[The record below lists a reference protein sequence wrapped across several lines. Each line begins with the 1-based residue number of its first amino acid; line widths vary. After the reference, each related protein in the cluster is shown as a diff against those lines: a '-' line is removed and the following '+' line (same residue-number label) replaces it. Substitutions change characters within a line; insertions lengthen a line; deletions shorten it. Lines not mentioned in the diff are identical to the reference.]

1 MKEELIVKKK
11 IISIITASAILATS
25 MFSVAFAYGD
35 SKLSASS
42 DYLYLA
48 DKDNNHGKGQDKAVK
63 GDSVTQSVYG
73 KHDDEKTEDRAK
85 EDKEDKEIKEDAG
98 LNNIT
103 VTLYTYSQTQTPA
116 QIVDSLLSNNV
127 SLRTIAKAVNRIN
140 ENHGNKYPDITA
152 ETLDAYS
159 AAILAKLETQK
170 EELQAKI
177 DAIQELTDLYD
188 KMGDL
193 EKAINMQ
200 KKAIMTDYK
209 NILSYKKLGAIFN
222 KKGDKDIK
230 VFTVGEQV
238 YFKDTQPVIKN
249 DRTLVPI
256 RAISESLKAD
266 VQWDEET
273 KTVTITKD
281 GVVIKLVL
289 DSDTAIINGEEVKL
303 DAPAESLNDRII
315 VPVRFISEAFKSTV
329 QWEPDSQTVVI
340 Y

>member
-1 MKEELIVKKK
+1 MKKK

-35 SKLSASS
+35 TKQAGSTVNHSN
-42 DYLYLA
+42 LYLA
-48 DKDNNHGKGQDKAVK
+48 DKDKHNKGYNEAVK
-63 GDSVTQSVYG
+63 GDSVADSVYG
-73 KHDDEKTEDRAK
+73 KQDEDKN
-85 EDKEDKEIKEDAG
+85 EDKEAKQVKDEHKEDNAG
-98 LNNIT
+98 LNDVT

-116 QIVDSLLSNNV
+116 QVVDSLLNNNV
-127 SLRTIAKAVNRIN
+127 SLRTIAKAVNRIT
-140 ENHGNKYPDITA
+140 ENHGNKYPNITA

-159 AAILAKLETQK
+159 AAILAKLQAQK
-170 EELQAKI
+170 EELQTKI

-209 NILSYKKLGAIFN
+209 NILSYKKIGEIFN
-222 KKGDKDIK
+222 KKGEKNIK

-238 YFKDTQPVIKN
+238 YFKDTQPIIKN

-266 VQWDEET
+266 VQWDEAT

-289 DSDTAIINGEEVKL
+289 NSDTATINGTEVKL
-303 DAPAESLNDRII
+303 DAPAESINDRII

-329 QWEPDSQTVVI
+329 QWEPDSQIVVI

>member
-1 MKEELIVKKK
+1 MKEDLVLKKK

-25 MFSVAFAYGD
+25 MFSIAFAYDG
-35 SKLSASS
+35 SKHTDGAENNS
-42 DYLYLA
+42 LYFA
-48 DKDNNHGKGQDKAVK
+48 DKDSNHGKGH
-63 GDSVTQSVYG
+63 SVTDSVYG
-73 KHDDEKTEDRAK
+73 KHDNDESKDEDR
-85 EDKEDKEIKEDAG
+85 EDKKVKDEHKEDAG
-98 LNNIT
+98 LNAVT

-116 QIVDSLLSNNV
+116 QVVDTLLNNNV
-127 SLRTIAKAVNRIN
+127 SLRTIAKAVNN
-140 ENHGNKYPDITA
+140 LKENNGNKYPDISA
-152 ETLDAYS
+152 DTLNAYS
-159 AAILAKLETQK
+159 AAILAKLEAQK
-170 EELQAKI
+170 TEIQAKI

-209 NILSYKKLGAIFN
+209 NILSYKKIGEIFN
-222 KKGDKDIK
+222 KKGDKEIK

-249 DRTLVPI
+249 DRTMVPI

-266 VQWDEET
+266 VQWDEAT
-273 KTVTITKD
+273 QTVIITKD

-289 DSDTAIINGEEVKL
+289 NSDVATINGVEVKL
-303 DAPAESLNDRII
+303 DAPAESINDRII

-329 QWEPDSQTVVI
+329 QWEPDSQIVVI